1 MDEIDKMK
9 ITIVKNGPY
18 LVEGNIP
25 LVKKTQIVSEYGE
38 PLTWQ
43 TLDKIEAPT
52 GSYALC
58 RCGNS
63 QHKPFCDGTHQRVPF
78 DGKETAITDGSDE
91 NKRKL
96 PGGKHLIVYVESD
109 LCMSSGFCNLR
120 NIGIEPGD

>member
-1 MDEIDKMK
+1 MSKELKMK
-9 ITIVKNGPY
+9 ITIVNNGPY

-43 TLDKIEAPT
+43 TLDKIETPPE
-52 GSYALC
+52 SYALC

-78 DGKETAITDGSDE
+78 DGKETAITDGSEE

-96 PGGKHLIVYVESD
+96 PGGKHLIVYVDSD

-120 NIGIEPGD
+120 KLA